1 MILSWTFGSWNNE
14 KTSRSIPDPS
24 TTIKIG
30 FFCTDISRL
39 FSKILK
45 NSISILGWWARNKK
59 QEIEFENFEFVK
71 LCALRAFVP
80 YVSSHLSALAPSY
93 LTCLRAL
100 RALICPR
107 LNYTPYVPYLLFT
120 RLTHSRCKIS
130 YSRHFLNLLKGNLK
144 GAVFEI

>member
-30 FFCTDISRL
+30 FFCADISRL

-59 QEIEFENFEFVK
+59 QEIEFENFEFAK
-71 LCALRAFVP
+71 LRALRAFVP
-80 YVSSHLSALAPSY
+80 YVSSHLSALAPSC

-130 YSRHFLNLLKGNLK
+130 YSRHF
-144 GAVFEI
+144 